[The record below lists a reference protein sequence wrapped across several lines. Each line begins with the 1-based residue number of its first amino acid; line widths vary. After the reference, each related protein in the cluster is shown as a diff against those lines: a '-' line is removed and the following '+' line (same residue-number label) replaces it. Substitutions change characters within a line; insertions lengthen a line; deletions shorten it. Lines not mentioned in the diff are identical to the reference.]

1 MLHRSID
8 REPRQEDEILDR
20 TAEPR
25 LRRIADAAVSHEEA
39 WLRQAKLARDRALL
53 LAREHEADRQ
63 TIDEYLAAT
72 ERLFEL
78 TAQIAQDGSDDSP
91 IRAQITSRGLT
102 PADQGSHP
110 LDTFP

>member
-8 REPRQEDEILDR
+8 REPRHEDESLDR

-25 LRRIADAAVSHEEA
+25 LRSIADATVSHEEA
-39 WLRQAKLARDRALL
+39 WLCQAKLARDRALL
-53 LAREHEADRQ
+53 LARDHEANRQ

-78 TAQIAQDGSDDSP
+78 TAQVTKGASDDAP
-91 IRAQITSRGLT
+91 VRG
-102 PADQGSHP
+102 
-110 LDTFP
+110 

>member
-8 REPRQEDEILDR
+8 REPRQEDESLDR

-25 LRRIADAAVSHEEA
+25 LRRIADVADSHEEA

-53 LAREHEADRQ
+53 LAEDQEANRQ

-78 TAQIAQDGSDDSP
+78 TAEITKRGSDDSP
-91 IRAQITSRGLT
+91 IRG
-102 PADQGSHP
+102 
-110 LDTFP
+110 